1 MKNKIIAKAL
11 VGFAVVIALVIAL
24 TSFTTIPEGHVG
36 VKYQFGKIVD
46 DGLKAGL
53 EFHLPII
60 QNIKVVDIREQ
71 VYEFNTSA
79 YTKDTQTV
87 EGVDG
92 ALNYS
97 YMSNELPYII
107 RNVGVDNVESKLIIP
122 QVNSILKN
130 AIGQYKAEELVQ
142 NRTTIQEQVEEE
154 LRESLADS
162 GIYVHAFNI
171 KNIDFEDSFEETI
184 RAKVAAEQE
193 ALRKQ
198 NETVAKEEEAKQLLI
213 AAEADAKAKLLN
225 AEAEA
230 NAKKLDAD
238 AEAYAIEV
246 IQEQLRTSPEYNQL
260 QMIQK
265 WDGKWPTVMGETVNP
280 FVTIGK

>member
-1 MKNKIIAKAL
+1 MENVRSTPEFGAPQVASAQNTEKKRVYEPDGKDVLAL
-11 VGFAVVIALVIAL
+11 FLTWGMGTFLAALLLGPGLPGLGITIGVAIWYGTLFLIRGKKGFGSRAGFWLFLAVTDLAL
-24 TSFTTIPEGHVG
+24 TFSIWSDRWLRFWNMIFLLGLMG
-36 VKYQFGKIVD
+36 V
-46 DGLKAGL
+46 
-53 EFHLPII
+53 
-60 QNIKVVDIREQ
+60 
-71 VYEFNTSA
+71 
-79 YTKDTQTV
+79 QTV
-87 EGVDG
+87 E
-92 ALNYS
+92 
-97 YMSNELPYII
+97 
-107 RNVGVDNVESKLIIP
+107 
-122 QVNSILKN
+122 
-130 AIGQYKAEELVQ
+130 
-142 NRTTIQEQVEEE
+142 
-154 LRESLADS
+154 
-162 GIYVHAFNI
+162 IYVHAFNI

-230 NAKKLDAD
+230 NAKKLDAE